1 MKSLSPQAKRSMA
14 RIFNLVNMS
23 ELPALS
29 DNVHEL
35 LDMIGDEHT
44 NAKQLSGVIL
54 KDVSLTSKVLQ
65 VVNSAYYTRGTQVG
79 SVCRAITLIGFNTIR
94 EMAMSIALFEDFIRA
109 GGDRVKVS
117 DILTRSFLS
126 GTLSKEISIKNSLH
140 VSHEEAFICGL
151 FHNLGELIVLIYLPD
166 LYRKVAAK
174 IDGGVDKNQAARAV
188 LDDLT
193 FYQVGM
199 EIAVFW
205 NLCEKIVYSMHP
217 DPPKLRHPDDD
228 FAMLMNL
235 SAFSNQLTAE
245 ISDGGNKIDRL
256 FERYGPILQV
266 DKKKV
271 FWMLEDIIDAAGNI
285 SSIIRAGIRHMKL
298 QSKLIVVT
306 KDEKGKY
313 VRLS

>member
-1 MKSLSPQAKRSMA
+1 MKCLSPQAKSAMA
-14 RIFNLVNMS
+14 KIFNLVNMS

-29 DNVHEL
+29 DNVHDL
-35 LDMIGDEHT
+35 LEMISDDQAT
-44 NAKQLSGVIL
+44 AKKLSSIIL
-54 KDVSLTSKVLQ
+54 KDVSLTSKILQ

-79 SVCRAITLIGFNTIR
+79 SVCRAITLIGFDTIR

-109 GGDRVKVS
+109 GGDKVKVS
-117 DILTRSFLS
+117 DLLTRSYLGGS
-126 GTLSKEISIKNSLH
+126 LAKDISIRNSLH
-140 VSHEEAFICGL
+140 VCHEEAFICGL
-151 FHNLGELIVLIYLPD
+151 FHNLGELIILIYLPD
-166 LYRKVAAK
+166 LYRKVEKK
-174 IDGGVDKNQAARAV
+174 IDAGLDKNNAARSV

-217 DPPKLRHPDDD
+217 DPPKLRHPGDE

-235 SAFSNQLTAE
+235 AAFSNQLTTE
-245 ISDGGNKIDRL
+245 LSTGGQHINQL
-256 FERYGPILQV
+256 FERYGPILNV

-285 SSIIRAGIRHMKL
+285 SSIIRSGIRHMKL
-298 QSKLIVVT
+298 HGKLIVVG
-306 KDEKGKY
+306 KDGKEY
-313 VRLS
+313 VRIS